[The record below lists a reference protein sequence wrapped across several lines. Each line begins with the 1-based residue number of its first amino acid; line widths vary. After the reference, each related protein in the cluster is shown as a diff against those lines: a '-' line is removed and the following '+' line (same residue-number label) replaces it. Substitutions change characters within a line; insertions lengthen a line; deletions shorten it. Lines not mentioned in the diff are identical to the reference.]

1 MPLLFSAPLYRCKSQ
16 PRLLL
21 RTTAPERMLADFSGH
36 FISTSPT
43 FNDARPVDKA
53 IVKGQTFEEWAA
65 DHKDELL
72 AQFDK
77 QQ

>member
-1 MPLLFSAPLYRCKSQ
+1 MT
-16 PRLLL
+16 RLKVACGWC
-21 RTTAPERMLADFSGH
+21 RAFYKYFPY
-36 FISTSPT
+36 

-53 IVKGQTFEEWAA
+53 LVKGKTFDEWAA

-77 QQ
+77 QH

>member
-1 MPLLFSAPLYRCKSQ
+1 VPLCTDVRASIVCFGA
-16 PRLLL
+16 RLHL
-21 RTTAPERMLADFSGH
+21 SVCW
-36 FISTSPT
+36 STFQGILQVLPI
-43 FNDARPVDKA
+43 NDARPVDKA

-77 QQ
+77 QH